1 MRTPGTTV
9 GARRQSHESI
19 FACARTAQSHGL
31 LERSAFAAI
40 EHEWS
45 AKPMTLP
52 SADRIDLRRQPDAVL
67 CFVRCS
73 SRFETPVRRRIV
85 LRQMLIVCF
94 EMIRR

>member
-45 AKPMTLP
+45 AKPTTERRP
-52 SADRIDLRRQPDAVL
+52 NRFERQPDAVL

-73 SRFETPVRRRIV
+73 SRFETPVRRRTV